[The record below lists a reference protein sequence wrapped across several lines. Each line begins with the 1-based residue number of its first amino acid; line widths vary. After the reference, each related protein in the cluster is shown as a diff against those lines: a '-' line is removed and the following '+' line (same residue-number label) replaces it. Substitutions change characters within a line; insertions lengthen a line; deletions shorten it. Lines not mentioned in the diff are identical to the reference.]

1 MQESVYQELQ
11 FYRAR
16 DLQEKVRISKATI
29 WSWVKQNKFPSPIK
43 LGKGVTVWRKSDI
56 DAWVKTK
63 N

>member
-16 DLQEKVRISKATI
+16 DVQDKVRISKATI

-56 DAWVKTK
+56 DAWIKTK
-63 N
+63 T

>member
-43 LGKGVTVWRKSDI
+43 LGEGITVWRKSDI
-56 DAWVKTK
+56 DAWLKTK
-63 N
+63 A

>member
-16 DLQEKVRISKATI
+16 DVQDKVRISKATI

-63 N
+63 S